1 MIRMLELEENVGDH
15 LHQEEKKGGR
25 MLAARDLEMLLGA
38 GIRCGIV
45 SCGSGMAV
53 DNCCVDF
60 SSTLYLEF

>member
-38 GIRCGIV
+38 GDLIEGVGTTCTTTRKIL
-45 SCGSGMAV
+45 
-53 DNCCVDF
+53 N
-60 SSTLYLEF
+60 LEEGVGC